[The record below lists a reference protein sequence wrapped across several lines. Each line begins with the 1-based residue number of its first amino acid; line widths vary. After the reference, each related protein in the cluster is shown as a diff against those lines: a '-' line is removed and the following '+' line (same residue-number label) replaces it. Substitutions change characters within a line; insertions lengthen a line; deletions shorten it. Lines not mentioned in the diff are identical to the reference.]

1 VTTSDLTVTRLLAD
15 HARTL
20 RHPPRV
26 VASGNAAVPWHLLGL
41 VDGALENVVLHLL
54 NAPAGIPSR
63 DGVVHETCFVG
74 PGMRRS
80 PSLSYVPA
88 RLSLVP
94 RLFATTL
101 PPDVVCLH
109 VSRPRRGTVSMGT
122 EVNVLPSAVEA
133 CRARGGLVLARVNP
147 AMPYTFGDGELALD
161 ELDAVVEADQPLGGP
176 HAASGAVG
184 ALPAIADEA
193 AAVIGDLVAARVGD
207 GATLQ
212 LGIGAVPDA
221 TLSGLAAR
229 RRLGVWSEMVSDGL
243 LALRE
248 AGALDPDRTVVSSF
262 VVGSEELY
270 RWLDQ
275 NPAVRLLRT
284 ETTNAPAAIAANPA
298 MTSIN
303 TALQVDLF
311 GQANASRIDARIH
324 SGFGGQTDFIV
335 GALHSPG
342 GQALMA
348 LRSWHPKAD
357 VSTIVPLLD
366 EPVTS
371 FQHTAVVTEQGVA
384 PIVGHDERTQALH
397 LIERAAHPDVRDE
410 LREEAAGLGLLPRAV

>member
-1 VTTSDLTVTRLLAD
+1 VTTPDRTVTDLLAASAERLRQRPRVVVSGNGAVPWRLLA
-15 HARTL
+15 
-20 RHPPRV
+20 
-26 VASGNAAVPWHLLGL
+26 L
-41 VDGALENVVLHLL
+41 VDTALGEYVLHLL
-54 NAPAGIPSR
+54 NAPTGIPSR

-74 PGMRRS
+74 AGMRRS

-94 RLFATTL
+94 RLFATTM

-109 VSRPRRGTVSMGT
+109 VSPPRDGVVSMGT

-133 CRARGGLVLARVNP
+133 CRARGGLVIAQVNP
-147 AMPYTFGDGELALD
+147 AMPYTFGDGEIALD
-161 ELDAVVEADQPLGGP
+161 QLDAVVEADEPLGGP
-176 HAASGAVG
+176 HVALARSGE
-184 ALPAIADEA
+184 LPAPVDEA
-193 AAVIGDLVAARVGD
+193 AAVIGDLVAGRVRD

-221 TLSGLAAR
+221 TLPGLAAR

-248 AGALDPDRTVVSSF
+248 AGALDPERHVVASF
-262 VVGSEELY
+262 VVGSVELY
-270 RWLDQ
+270 RWIDQ
-275 NPAVRLLRT
+275 NPAVRILRT

-311 GQANASRIDARIH
+311 GQANASRINARIH

-384 PIVGHDERTQALH
+384 AIFGHDERTQAIN
-397 LIERAAHPDVRDE
+397 LIEAAAHPDVRDE
-410 LREEAAGLGLLPRAV
+410 LREEAAALGLLG

>member
-1 VTTSDLTVTRLLAD
+1 MTTPDRTVTDLLAASAERLRQRPRVVVSGNGAVPWRLLA
-15 HARTL
+15 
-20 RHPPRV
+20 
-26 VASGNAAVPWHLLGL
+26 L
-41 VDGALENVVLHLL
+41 VDTALGEYVLHLL
-54 NAPAGIPSR
+54 NAPTGIPSR

-74 PGMRRS
+74 AGMRRS

-109 VSRPRRGTVSMGT
+109 VSPPRDGVVSMGT

-133 CRARGGLVLARVNP
+133 CRARGGLVIAQVNP
-147 AMPYTFGDGELALD
+147 AMPYTFGDGEIALD
-161 ELDAVVEADQPLGGP
+161 QLDAIVEADEPLGGP
-176 HAASGAVG
+176 HVAPARSG
-184 ALPAIADEA
+184 ALPAPVDDA
-193 AAVIGDLVAARVGD
+193 AVVIGDLVAGRVRD

-221 TLSGLAAR
+221 TLPGLAAR

-248 AGALDPDRTVVSSF
+248 AGALDPERHVVASF
-262 VVGSEELY
+262 VVGSVELY
-270 RWLDQ
+270 RWIDQ
-275 NPAVRLLRT
+275 NPAVRILRT

-311 GQANASRIDARIH
+311 GQANASRINARIH

-384 PIVGHDERTQALH
+384 AIFGHDERTQAQH
-397 LIERAAHPDVRDE
+397 LIEAAAHPDVRDE
-410 LREEAAGLGLLPRAV
+410 LREEAAALGLLH